1 MTEETI
7 SNEEQVPESMS
18 SETPMVSKGNR
29 TILWIVLGVLI
40 LLGLTITAIYFL
52 AQPATD
58 TNKIRDIFIIFMAF
72 ESFII
77 GVALI
82 ILVIQ
87 VTLLINLVNNEI
99 RPILKNTIDTV
110 NNLKGTATFLSEE
123 LVSPVIKLN
132 EYMAGLKRILDILR
146 PFGK

>member
-1 MTEETI
+1 M
-7 SNEEQVPESMS
+7 NEERVPESES
-18 SETPMVSKGNR
+18 AQALVESKGNR
-29 TILWIVLGVLI
+29 TIIWVILGVLV

-58 TNKIRDIFIIFMAF
+58 TNKIRDIFIIFMAL

-77 GVALI
+77 GIALI
-82 ILVIQ
+82 ILVVQ
-87 VTLLINLVNNEI
+87 VSLLINLVNNEI

-132 EYMAGLKRILDILR
+132 EYMAGLKRLLDILR